1 MTGTVKKGQ
10 RKMQKRDRKYQKWI
24 VLGMLV
30 FLIFHQ
36 GTVLHARATGQDNG
50 PAPAESSGGNVSGAV
65 MMQVASKV
73 NVRKEADIR
82 SESLGMLEEGTVIF
96 VTGTQGEW
104 RQILYQGQNGYIRE
118 DFLISYG
125 SDKEEL
131 TQELEEATEKGQTEH
146 QRVLEEEEAARAE
159 AEKAELEAQMEREA
173 DEEAKREEE
182 LEKQRLLEEAEKQA
196 EENRNKT
203 RRNMGLIIAAA
214 AALIA
219 GYAAVQIYK
228 DRHQRWKDGEDDLD
242 EEEDDWED
250 DIVDLSGEEEGEK

>member
-1 MTGTVKKGQ
+1 M
-10 RKMQKRDRKYQKWI
+10 
-24 VLGMLV
+24 
-30 FLIFHQ
+30 
-36 GTVLHARATGQDNG
+36 RATGQDN
-50 PAPAESSGGNVSGAV
+50 APVLPESLGTNVSGAV

-73 NVRKEADIR
+73 NVRKEADTR

-125 SDKEEL
+125 SDKEQL
-131 TQELEEATEKGQTEH
+131 AQELEEAAAKGQTEH

-159 AEKAELEAQMEREA
+159 VEKARLEAQMEREA

-182 LEKQRLLEEAEKQA
+182 LERQRLLEEAEKQA

-203 RRNMGLIIAAA
+203 RRNMGLIIAVA

-228 DRHQRWKDGEDDLD
+228 DRHQAGKERDDERD
-242 EEEDDWED
+242 EKEDDWDED
-250 DIVDLSGEEEGEK
+250 IEDLNGEEEGEN